1 VILTTLTA
9 IIAGVAGGIFT
20 WRYESMQKAVFG
32 LIGGYFVGL
41 LVYSIC
47 LACGWN
53 SVWGLMV
60 LTILFALAGLIL
72 TFKYKDE
79 LVMELSSAIG
89 SYLFMRGWSYM
100 FGGYPSE
107 SVLIE

>member
-1 VILTTLTA
+1 
-9 IIAGVAGGIFT
+9 
-20 WRYESMQKAVFG
+20 MQKAVFG
-32 LIGGYFVGL
+32 LISGYFFGF

-60 LTILFALAGLIL
+60 LTILFALAGLIF
-72 TFKYKDE
+72 TFKYKDI
-79 LVMELSSAIG
+79 LVMEFSSAIG
-89 SYLFMRGWSYM
+89 SYLFIRGWSYI